1 MKRLV
6 ATLLFASMIFS
17 GCGNNTAKDAQQKVE
32 QKAEEVKQDAK
43 DTAEKVEQKAE
54 EVKQDAKDTAEK
66 VEQKAEE
73 VKQDATQAATDAGN
87 AVAQTAMDIL
97 DAAKSIFKDSRE
109 VPLAGVLPGIGLD
122 KLIQAFGEP
131 TFRDGD
137 DVTFSNGMEVELKDN
152 TENVEKIVITTPG
165 IATPEGVAVG
175 MDEGVLN
182 TAYGPADSVD
192 VDREDGEVDYKYYS
206 KDNKKSIQFT
216 SRTGVISKIESELRD

>member
-1 MKRLV
+1 MKKLV
-6 ATLLFASMIFS
+6 ATLLFASMILS

-54 EVKQDAKDTAEK
+54 EVKQDAKDTAAQ
-66 VEQKAEE
+66 VEQKAQE

-87 AVAQTAMDIL
+87 AVAQTAIDIL

-109 VPLAGVLPGIGLD
+109 VPLAGVLPGITLD
-122 KLIQAFGEP
+122 KLIKTFGEP

-137 DVTFSNGMEVELKDN
+137 EVTFSNGMEVELKDN

-165 IATPEGVAVG
+165 ISTPEGVAVG
-175 MDEGVLN
+175 MNEGVLN
-182 TAYGPADSVD
+182 TAYGPADKVD
-192 VDREDGEVDYKYYS
+192 IDDGEVEYKYYS

-216 SRTGVISKIESELRD
+216 STDGTISKIESELRD